1 MLAFLKQNLSVDA
14 LKKHLMDTKGFIHN
28 ALSDAIESENV
39 QMLKL
44 ILNAIKRE
52 LGQNYLINLL
62 KPNSTKGSNSSS
74 SSFFAKCKTKELFN
88 AVAKIVVMTD
98 DNVEDYTDLYDLV
111 FHDDSTRNILEY
123 IDAEN
128 LQGLLSLKGVEDFTK
143 HVLDS
148 YYSVNFAFPLMSH
161 HLLQHFTE
169 DQLGQFVQTITL
181 KNNKKKIRSS
191 MTVTIPHV
199 ADPEQA
205 ESIALNFFPEWTKTT
220 WCLTTISVTEPPTFT
235 RND

>member
-1 MLAFLKQNLSVDA
+1 
-14 LKKHLMDTKGFIHN
+14 
-28 ALSDAIESENV
+28 
-39 QMLKL
+39 
-44 ILNAIKRE
+44 
-52 LGQNYLINLL
+52 
-62 KPNSTKGSNSSS
+62 
-74 SSFFAKCKTKELFN
+74 
-88 AVAKIVVMTD
+88 VAKIVVMTD